1 MNKLAWYRNRLR
13 QMEPREI
20 LWRATTAARVPLDY
34 LRSVTGISSTVD
46 QPAYSWWNDASYPIS
61 LLPLPDRT
69 AGGLPPVPLPGIRI
83 FDLEF
88 PASFQFDWHRDYSH
102 GITAPR
108 TFSRT
113 LDIRDTRHIGDIK
126 YIWEINRHQHLS
138 ALAYSGDPGAD
149 SLLATALSSWIAE
162 NPHLSGV
169 NWTSS
174 LELGLRLISWALL
187 YPRVRPRL
195 AQDRALREAFAAS
208 VCLHL
213 REIRSHLSL
222 YSSANN
228 HLIGELAGLY
238 IGSTCF
244 PWWPQCARWRSEARA
259 LLERE
264 IQLQFTPQGVNRE
277 QAISYQI
284 FTLEL
289 LLAAALVARN
299 SGDEFPQSYWDRIR
313 AALRYLAALATP
325 AGELPAIGDS
335 DDARGFLLSLHD
347 TPLQVVMQL
356 GALVFD
362 EPSFAAFAP
371 ALTIAAQALVP
382 DAAARLARLRPPQVS
397 ALCASIVIP
406 EAVAVISDRDWKLLM
421 DVGPLGY
428 TSIAAHG
435 HADALSLLLAIG
447 DEYLMV
453 DAGTYAYHSHPEWR
467 SYFRG
472 TSAHNTACIDSQN
485 QSVIAGRFLWSSR
498 AHVRLLEHRED
509 ECRTRISAEHDGYRR
524 LADPLVHRRTVTLD
538 KVQQELVVEDR
549 FLCASKHQ
557 VELFWHF
564 SEKAQVTRVAPS
576 EAAVEFRG
584 RRLHL
589 EMSGIPLAISVIH
602 GSTAP
607 IQGWRSPAFGRK
619 LPSPTLR
626 AAGHING
633 TSRIVTRIAL
643 AAHLLPLAPDSTS
656 DRALALSTHA

>member
-13 QMEPREI
+13 QMEPHEMV
-20 LWRATTAARVPLDY
+20 WRARMAARVPFDY
-34 LRSVTGISSTVD
+34 LKSITGIAGTVN
-46 QPAYSWWNDASYPIS
+46 QPVGAWWNGASYPIS
-61 LLPLPDRT
+61 F
-69 AGGLPPVPLPGIRI
+69 GQLPGRSAAGTPSASTIRI

-88 PASFQFDWHRDYSH
+88 PASFQFDWHRDYSQ

-113 LDIRDTRHIGDIK
+113 LDIRDTRRVGDIK
-126 YIWEINRHQHLS
+126 YIWEMNRHQHLS
-138 ALAYSGDPGAD
+138 ALAYSGDPDANT
-149 SLLATALSSWIAE
+149 LVLTALGSWIAA

-174 LELGLRLISWALL
+174 LELGLRLISWAFL
-187 YPRVRPRL
+187 YPVVRPRL
-195 AQDRALREAFAAS
+195 AGDRALRESFAAS
-208 VCLHL
+208 VYLHL
-213 REIRSHLSL
+213 REIRGHLSL

-244 PWWPQCARWRSEARA
+244 PWWPECARLRSEART

-277 QAISYQI
+277 QAISYQL

-299 SGDEFPQSYWDRIR
+299 SGEEFSQPYWDRIR
-313 AALRYLAALATP
+313 AALQYLAALATP

-347 TPLQVVMQL
+347 SPLQVVMQL

-362 EPSFAAFAP
+362 DRSFAAFAP
-371 ALTIAAQALVP
+371 GLTKAAQALVP
-382 DAAARLARLRPPQVS
+382 DAGARLARFPRSQVPAAPS
-397 ALCASIVIP
+397 SQVIP
-406 EAVAVISDRDWKLLM
+406 EAVALISDRDWKLLM

-467 SYFRG
+467 NYFRG
-472 TSAHNTACIDSQN
+472 TSAHNTACIDGQN

-498 AHVRLLEHRED
+498 APVRLLEHHED
-509 ECRTRISAEHDGYRR
+509 EHRTRISAEHDGYCR
-524 LADPLVHRRTVTLD
+524 LTDPVVHRRTVALD
-538 KVQQELVVEDR
+538 KLQQDLVVEDC
-549 FLCASKHQ
+549 FVCAAEHQ

-564 SEKAQVTRVAPS
+564 SEKAHVSQISPS
-576 EAAVEFRG
+576 TIAVDFCNQRF
-584 RRLHL
+584 HL
-589 EMSGIPLAISVIH
+589 ESSGLPLAISVVR
-602 GSTAP
+602 GSAAP
-607 IQGWRSPAFGRK
+607 ILGWRSPAFSRK
-619 LPSPTLR
+619 LASPTVR
-626 AAGHING
+626 AAGRIHG
-633 TSRIVTRIAL
+633 TSRIVTRISL
-643 AAHLLPLAPDSTS
+643 PTSLLPAAQELMGDLTV
-656 DRALALSTHA
+656 ALSAQA